1 MMVADIDERMPADE
15 FLGWCSYMRGPGA
28 KTLPRDPAGIIS
40 ELSKIGI
47 RKAGQ

>member
-15 FLGWCSYMRGPGA
+15 FLGWCSYMRGGS
-28 KTLPRDPAGIIS
+28 KTLPSDPAGIIA

-47 RKAGQ
+47 RKAGA